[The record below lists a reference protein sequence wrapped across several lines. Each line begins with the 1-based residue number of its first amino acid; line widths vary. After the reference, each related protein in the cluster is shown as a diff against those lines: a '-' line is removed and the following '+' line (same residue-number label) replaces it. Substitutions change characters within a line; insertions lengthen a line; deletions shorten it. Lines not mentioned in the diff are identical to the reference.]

1 MLKAGPRY
9 KNIIN
14 TDLVDDPRLTAK
26 NIRGFRKV
34 YKELYDF
41 TMVSPEYSS
50 ACALSN
56 SFDSISSFMQDVITD
71 S

>member
-1 MLKAGPRY
+1 MLEAGPGH

-14 TDLVDDPRLTAK
+14 TDLVDDPKLTAE
-26 NIRGFRKV
+26 NIRGFRRA

-50 ACALSN
+50 TCMRCQIVSTQSPLLCR
-56 SFDSISSFMQDVITD
+56 M
-71 S
+71 